1 MPVTFSR
8 SSLTAEAATAILSA
22 GVAAAQQAGLAL
34 VFHIVDESGV
44 PKATLRMDGA
54 PLIAIDAAR
63 KKAVTAVGYGIPTGK
78 TWADFIAPDPILS
91 RGVDS
96 FTDFTL
102 LGGGLPIRVGG
113 ELVGA
118 LGVSGGHYTQDEAV
132 GLAALAAAGLA
143 PS

>member
-1 MPVTFSR
+1 MTFTFQR
-8 SSLTAEAATAILSA
+8 ASLTSQAASDLIQACVTAA
-22 GVAAAQQAGLAL
+22 REAGLAL
-34 VFHIVDESGV
+34 AFHIVDESGV
-44 PKATLRMDGA
+44 PKAMLRMDGA

-96 FTDFTL
+96 FHDFTL

-118 LGVSGGHYTQDEAV
+118 LGISGGHYSQDEAV
-132 GLAALAAAGLA
+132 GHAALAAVGLA
-143 PS
+143 TA